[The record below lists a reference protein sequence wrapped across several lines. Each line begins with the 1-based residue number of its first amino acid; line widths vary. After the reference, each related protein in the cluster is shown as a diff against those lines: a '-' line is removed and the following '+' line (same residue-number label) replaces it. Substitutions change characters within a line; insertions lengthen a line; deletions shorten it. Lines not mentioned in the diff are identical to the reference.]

1 MPFRSGLRSGVRG
14 PLYADGACAAG
25 GRAGVAP
32 RCACTPPVAMPMAST
47 ATDAA
52 TPMIDLF
59 IVTRESLPRFGRRD
73 NMAII
78 AISGTPRAKRQHR
91 RVERPADAVLAR
103 GPRGRG

>member
-1 MPFRSGLRSGVRG
+1 GRRRCRWGWGSGVGGR
-14 PLYADGACAAG
+14 LYAGGAWAAG

-32 RCACTPPVAMPMAST
+32 RCACTPPAAMPMAST

-91 RVERPADAVLAR
+91 RVERPADPVPA
-103 GPRGRG
+103 